1 MNNLENFSEKKK
13 NIWISTT
20 GYRTLLILRLL
31 IQEERTLDELISLLK
46 ADDVVP
52 KSISKDTIRIA
63 INTLRKIGCVIPRPE
78 RINNYKYKLLSHPF
92 SLVVSDEELTAF
104 LKLRDILCESYNWE
118 KIFLVNDLFKKIIL
132 LTNNEKQIDFVENSK
147 LLSSINKELLTELT
161 NVKLIN
167 KKIKIEYNSV
177 KCGLEVLEVIPH
189 RFLYENGK
197 LYLNCYSFKYN
208 QNSILNVE
216 RIMKIIDVYLSK
228 DYEDILSYEVVFKVT
243 NDGLR
248 DFSLKENEIVLE
260 KSDKF
265 MVVKAKVVNEF
276 LFVQRILLLGTD
288 FEIISPDSFKEKI
301 VNKLKLLKRG
311 YENE

>member
-1 MNNLENFSEKKK
+1 
-13 NIWISTT
+13 
-20 GYRTLLILRLL
+20 
-31 IQEERTLDELISLLK
+31 
-46 ADDVVP
+46 
-52 KSISKDTIRIA
+52 
-63 INTLRKIGCVIPRPE
+63 
-78 RINNYKYKLLSHPF
+78 
-92 SLVVSDEELTAF
+92 
-104 LKLRDILCESYNWE
+104 
-118 KIFLVNDLFKKIIL
+118 
-132 LTNNEKQIDFVENSK
+132 
-147 LLSSINKELLTELT
+147 
-161 NVKLIN
+161 
-167 KKIKIEYNSV
+167 
-177 KCGLEVLEVIPH
+177 
-189 RFLYENGK
+189 
-197 LYLNCYSFKYN
+197 
-208 QNSILNVE
+208 
-216 RIMKIIDVYLSK
+216 MKIIDVDLSK